1 MHWFDQLLD
10 RLCATLPCGYHIGG
24 PASSEPTALAALALT
39 SHKRSAAAGIAINS
53 LSGMQSADGSV
64 GPTATQA
71 TPGWPTALAV
81 LAANYFAT
89 SAPPATFHLS
99 RQFDTPK
106 AVAWILQTKGE
117 ALPRND
123 ATGHDTTL
131 IGWPWV
137 EETHSWVEPTA
148 MQVLALKAT
157 GYNDHPRTREAVRLL
172 IDRLLAGGGCNYG
185 NTVVMGQ
192 ELRPHLQPTGLAM
205 MTLAGETDRD
215 GRIAKSLDYLSR
227 ELSPRTAAAS
237 LAYGLLGMA
246 AHGRLPRDSE
256 AWLENAYRRTVA
268 REAAPYRLALL
279 ALAVLGDRCPL
290 IAKELTA
297 DHTDGR
303 G

>member
-1 MHWFDQLLD
+1 MPWLEELLD
-10 RLCATLPCGYHIGG
+10 RLCGTLPCGYHADG

-39 SHKRSAAAGIAINS
+39 AHKRSAAAGVAIDW
-53 LSGMQSADGSV
+53 LSGRQSADGSV

-81 LAANYFAT
+81 LAANCFAKT
-89 SAPPATFHLS
+89 APPATVGLS
-99 RQFDTPK
+99 RQFDASK

-157 GYNDHPRTREAVRLL
+157 GFHDHPRTREAVRLL
-172 IDRLLAGGGCNYG
+172 IDRLLPGGGCNYG

-205 MTLAGETDRD
+205 MALAGETDRD
-215 GRIAKSLDYLSR
+215 GRIVKSLDFFAR

-246 AHGRLPRDSE
+246 AHGRLPRDSQS
-256 AWLENAYRRTVA
+256 WLEIAYRRTVA

-279 ALAVLGDRCPL
+279 ALAALGEESPL
-290 IAKELTA
+290 IVKQSTA
-297 DHTDGR
+297 DHADGR